1 MVEQKESKK
10 VKLRCGVYGKGT
22 VFSVEIEHD
31 AEVEALQ
38 EAIVNK
44 KKDVNDRFNVDPAL
58 VTLYLARK
66 NGAWLKDDD
75 SLDDLLSGEKIDLTY
90 RKMRPSWKL
99 DDDEYF
105 KKEFQPGDKEIHILV
120 ELPEAVT
127 GVARRQSGLWLV
139 RGLIANALNTK
150 GVRCR
155 LYRLAGSYI
164 GYYDPSR
171 RTGDKDSA
179 LWYEDKALCV
189 HVLFKT
195 GMFNLSLVLVVT
207 KYDSFVE
214 RDALQFDNALQEEP
228 VTLGSPLYQQEVIT
242 NIAQVDVAPIQ
253 LQRIYFV
260 HYDAQESESP
270 QDTTYIHFVGIDG
283 CTNRRCLE

>member
-1 MVEQKESKK
+1 MIEQKESKK
-10 VKLRCGVYGKGT
+10 VKLRCGVYGEGI

-38 EAIVNK
+38 EAIFYKQRYNHLYK
-44 KKDVNDRFNVDPAL
+44 FAPSAL
-58 VTLYLARK
+58 TLYLAK
-66 NGAWLKDDD
+66 KDGAWLKDDQCV
-75 SLDDLLSGEKIDLTY
+75 KIFLQAGKSAKY
-90 RKMRPSWKL
+90 KEMRPSWKL
-99 DDDEYF
+99 DDDDYF
-105 KKEFQPGDKEIHILV
+105 RKEFQPGDKEIHILV

-127 GVARRQSGLWLV
+127 GVERRQSGLWLV
-139 RGLIANALNTK
+139 RGSIANALNTK
-150 GVRCR
+150 GVRCQ

-179 LWYEDKALCV
+179 LWYEDETLCV

-195 GMFNLSLVLVVT
+195 GMFNLSLMLVVT

-228 VTLGSPLYQQEVIT
+228 ITLGSPLYHQEVVT

-260 HYDAQESESP
+260 HYDTQESDSP
-270 QDTTYIHFVGIDG
+270 QDTIYIHFVGID
-283 CTNRRCLE
+283 